1 MRAYAY
7 NWVYINWLKSI
18 YHNGQLSAKR
28 TKWLCNYKVFKGF
41 KMNLSFA
48 LSDSRLLSDN
58 FSVKK
63 EAKTVTTKK
72 WCKDHKDRVTR
83 FASMLFNNGT
93 DKNSIIKTMLVI
105 GYGDNIGKQVFSL
118 LDDKAIDKIAS
129 NLKGLYS

>member
-1 MRAYAY
+1 
-7 NWVYINWLKSI
+7 
-18 YHNGQLSAKR
+18 
-28 TKWLCNYKVFKGF
+28 
-41 KMNLSFA
+41 MNFSFA
-48 LSDSRLLSDN
+48 LSDNRLLSDN

-63 EAKTVTTKK
+63 EARAVTTKK

-83 FASMLFNNGT
+83 FASMLFNSGV